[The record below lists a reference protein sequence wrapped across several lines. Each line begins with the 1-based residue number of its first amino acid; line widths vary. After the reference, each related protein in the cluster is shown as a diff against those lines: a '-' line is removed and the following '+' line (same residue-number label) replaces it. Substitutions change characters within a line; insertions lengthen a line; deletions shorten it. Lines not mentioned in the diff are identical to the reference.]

1 MSGRKKI
8 VMTKAVRE
16 RMQKDIEYGQNMQAY
31 WNKYRRDFLILLA
44 VLLLVML
51 ILVIANILL

>member
-16 RMQKDIEYGQNMQAY
+16 RMQKDIEYGQNMQTY
-31 WNKYRRDFLILLA
+31 WNQYRRDFLILLA

>member
-16 RMQKDIEYGQNMQAY
+16 RLPEDIAFGNGLEDTEMICRHIGTG
-31 WNKYRRDFLILLA
+31 
-44 VLLLVML
+44 
-51 ILVIANILL
+51 IAEIF

>member
-16 RMQKDIEYGQNMQAY
+16 RLQKDIAYGNDMQAY
-31 WNKYRRDFLILLA
+31 WNRYHRDFLILLA
-44 VLLLVML
+44 VLLLIML
-51 ILVIANILL
+51 VLVIANILL

>member
-16 RMQKDIEYGQNMQAY
+16 PLQKDIAYGNDMQAY
-31 WNKYRRDFLILLA
+31 WNRYRRDFLILLA
-44 VLLLVML
+44 VLLLIML
-51 ILVIANILL
+51 VLVIANILL

>member
-16 RMQKDIEYGQNMQAY
+16 RLQKDIAYGNDMQAY
-31 WNKYRRDFLILLA
+31 WNRYRRDFLILL
-44 VLLLVML
+44 V
-51 ILVIANILL
+51 LVIANILL

>member
-16 RMQKDIEYGQNMQAY
+16 RLQKDIAYGNDMAY
-31 WNKYRRDFLILLA
+31 WNRYRRDFLILLA
-44 VLLLVML
+44 VLLLIML
-51 ILVIANILL
+51 VLVIANILL

>member
-16 RMQKDIEYGQNMQAY
+16 RMQKDIEYGQNMQSY
-31 WNKYRRDFLILLA
+31 WNQYRRDFLILLA

>member
-16 RMQKDIEYGQNMQAY
+16 RLQKHIGTG
-31 WNKYRRDFLILLA
+31 
-44 VLLLVML
+44 
-51 ILVIANILL
+51 IAEIF

>member
-16 RMQKDIEYGQNMQAY
+16 RLQKDIAPMRYKFYGN
-31 WNKYRRDFLILLA
+31 A
-44 VLLLVML
+44 VWDRPKFQLEAHPL
-51 ILVIANILL
+51 NDK

>member
-16 RMQKDIEYGQNMQAY
+16 WLQKDIAYGNDMQAY
-31 WNKYRRDFLILLA
+31 WNQYRRDFLILLA
-44 VLLLVML
+44 VLLLIML
-51 ILVIANILL
+51 VLVIANILL